1 MQVEPG
7 ESNILDVVP
16 FLEMEEIRCGEG
28 LIGGV
33 LDPVRSR
40 FFGHGHGR
48 EENEKRFLSRKQRDV
63 LFPKLTCQSCSES
76 PEGFS
81 DHPLS

>member
-16 FLEMEEIRCGEG
+16 FLEMEEIRGGEG

-33 LDPVRSR
+33 LDPVRGR
-40 FFGHGHGR
+40 FFGHGHG
-48 EENEKRFLSRKQRDV
+48 
-63 LFPKLTCQSCSES
+63 
-76 PEGFS
+76 
-81 DHPLS
+81 